1 MASKRS
7 FKIIQVFRGYDNR
20 KLKTFFLARPS
31 GSCYKFAMNSKPR
44 VSLREIFT
52 TFAMIGTTGF
62 GGGIAIVSLIERY
75 CVREKR
81 WLTMDEFMHGFA
93 FGQLLGPF
101 SLNTSTFVG
110 YYLRGVSGG
119 ITAAVGFISPSF
131 CMISLLTWLYLK
143 YHEMPQ
149 LESALKGTNPVVIGL
164 IVVAAL
170 SMGKTAV
177 KGVNGWAM
185 ALLAFAGAVVFK
197 AGALTILLLGALWSL
212 ARCFYRR
219 EHK

>member
-1 MASKRS
+1 MK
-7 FKIIQVFRGYDNR
+7 Q
-20 KLKTFFLARPS
+20 
-31 GSCYKFAMNSKPR
+31 KPR

-52 TFAMIGTTGF
+52 TFAIIGATGF
-62 GGGIAIVSLIERY
+62 GGGIAIISLIERY
-75 CVREKR
+75 CVREKK

-93 FGQLLGPF
+93 FGQFLGPF

-131 CMISLLTWLYLK
+131 CLISLLTWLYLK
-143 YHEMPQ
+143 FHEVPQ

-164 IVVAAL
+164 ILVAAY
-170 SMGKTAV
+170 SMAKTSV
-177 KGVNGWAM
+177 KGVNDCAM
-185 ALLAFAGAVVFK
+185 ALLAFSGAAFFK
-197 AGALTILLLGALWSL
+197 ASASTILLIGVFWSL
-212 ARCFYRR
+212 ARCYYLR